1 MGQSRGCV
9 PGVVDDGEQME
20 PALSL
25 KGTRETRVK
34 TKQKTLAKLNGG
46 GVTALRTYV
55 CVDGGTTALNPQS
68 KLDQLHAFQGHGP
81 WGGELELT
89 AFSQSIGLASLY
101 GVQYPVQPRDRG
113 VSGSP
118 DKKYCSIPGAFF
130 FKIAFKMFK
139 CNF

>member
-1 MGQSRGCV
+1 MGQRRGCV

-25 KGTRETRVK
+25 RGTQGTRVK
-34 TKQKTLAKLNGG
+34 KIKNTLVKLNGD
-46 GVTALRTYV
+46 GVTALLTYV
-55 CVDGGTTALNPQS
+55 CVDSGTTALNPQS

-81 WGGELELT
+81 WGGEVELT

-101 GVQYPVQPRDRG
+101 SVQYPVQPRDRG

-130 FKIAFKMFK
+130 LFYCF
-139 CNF
+139 